1 VIDGSPEKAAEEDRM
16 RPGNGSPLFPVTV
29 VGSWSRPPWL
39 LDALRKRQAGQLSFE
54 EFNRVADRAVLE
66 ALRYQ
71 EEAGVD
77 IVSDGEQRRDNFHS
91 FVAEK
96 LDGVKLMTLAEIMDL
111 VEDRTAFEKIL
122 KSVDAPAFA
131 IKNETVVDRV
141 RPKMPLA
148 LDEYQFVRAHTKKPI
163 MVPLPGPYLLTRS
176 MWVKGVSDTAY
187 PTRESL
193 AVDIVKILRDELIAL
208 RDAGVAF
215 VQFDE
220 PVLTDV
226 VFNRDVKERTFM
238 CASMAASSGDPSKEL
253 ILATRLMNSVVEG
266 VDGMQTGVHICRG
279 NWSRKDE
286 VLLRGS
292 YGELVPT
299 LMGMR
304 IDRLVLEFATPRAG
318 DLGVFEHY
326 RKARQIGLGVV
337 NPRTE
342 EVEPPDFVVGRVKEA
357 LQYFSPEQI
366 YLNPDCGWG
375 TFAERPM
382 NSAEIAGKKLRTI
395 VEAARQL
402 RKSVH

>member
-1 VIDGSPEKAAEEDRM
+1 MNAQI
-16 RPGNGSPLFPVTV
+16 PLFPVTV
-29 VGSWSRPPWL
+29 VGSWARPSWL
-39 LDALRKRQAGQLSFE
+39 LDALRKRQAGQLGFK
-54 EFNRVADRAVLE
+54 EFNVIADRAVVE

-71 EEAGVD
+71 EDAGVD

-111 VEDRTAFEKIL
+111 VEDRAAFEKVL
-122 KSVDAPAFA
+122 KSADAPAFA
-131 IKNETVVDRV
+131 IKNETVVGKVSPR
-141 RPKMPLA
+141 MPLA
-148 LDEYQFVRAHTKKPI
+148 LDEYLFVREQTKRPV

-193 AVDIVKILRDELIAL
+193 AVDIVRILRDELIAL
-208 RDAGVAF
+208 RDAGAAF

-238 CASMAASSGDPSKEL
+238 CASMAASSGDPAKEL
-253 ILATRLMNSVVEG
+253 ILATRLMNAVVEG
-266 VDGMQTGVHICRG
+266 VDGIQTGVHVCRG

-286 VLLRGS
+286 VLLKGS
-292 YGELVPT
+292 YQELLPT
-299 LMGMR
+299 MMGMK

-318 DLGVFEHY
+318 DLAVFEHY
-326 RKARQIGLGVV
+326 PRARQIGLGVV
-337 NPRTE
+337 NPRSDDIE
-342 EVEPPDFVVGRVKEA
+342 SAEFIVDRAKEA
-357 LQYFSPEQI
+357 LRYFAPDQI

-382 NSAEIAGKKLRTI
+382 NTPDVAARKLATI
-395 VEAARQL
+395 VAAARQL
-402 RKSVH
+402 REAAA

>member
-1 VIDGSPEKAAEEDRM
+1 MSTHA
-16 RPGNGSPLFPVTV
+16 PLFPVTV
-29 VGSWSRPPWL
+29 VGSWARPSWL
-39 LDALRKRQAGQLSFE
+39 LDALRKRQAGQLSFK
-54 EFNRVADRAVLE
+54 EFNSVADRAVLE

-71 EEAGVD
+71 EDAGVD

-96 LDGVKLMTLAEIMDL
+96 LDGVKLMSLAEIMDL
-111 VEDRTAFEKIL
+111 VEDRAAFEKVL
-122 KSVDAPAFA
+122 KSADAPAFS
-131 IKNETVVDRV
+131 IKNETVVDKV
-141 RPKMPLA
+141 RSKMPLA
-148 LDEYQFVRAHTKKPI
+148 LDEYLFLREHTKQPI

-176 MWVKGVSDTAY
+176 MWVKGVSDKAY

-208 RDAGVAF
+208 RDAGATF

-238 CASMAASSGDPSKEL
+238 CASMAASSGDPAKEL
-253 ILATRLMNSVVEG
+253 ILATRLMNSVVQG
-266 VDGMQTGVHICRG
+266 VDGVETGVHVCRG

-286 VLLRGS
+286 VLLKGS
-292 YGELVPT
+292 YRELVPT
-299 LMGMR
+299 MMGMK

-318 DLGVFEHY
+318 DLAVFEHY
-326 RKARQIGLGVV
+326 SKARQIGLGVV
-337 NPRTE
+337 NPRSDDI
-342 EVEPPDFVVGRVKEA
+342 EPPEFVVSRVKEA
-357 LQYFSPEQI
+357 LGYFSPEQI

-382 NSAEIAGKKLRTI
+382 NTAEVAAKKLGTI

-402 RKSVH
+402 RRTV